1 MTTWAIIPVK
11 QLSEAKSSLKPALT
25 PEQRRELAL
34 CMLEDVL
41 STVEHT
47 PPIKSTIV
55 VSPDQQ
61 VLDFARSRG
70 ATPLTEPGAGLNEAL
85 NLAVSRAKEL
95 GAKSVLI
102 LPSDLPLLR
111 PVDIKKIVG
120 MASGERD
127 MVIAPSKRKGTNAL
141 LLRPPDLVDL
151 RFGGESF
158 QPHLEGARRVGII
171 PHIYRSERVET
182 DIDEVS
188 DLIKLKAQGLGTRS
202 HDFLGLLERD

>member
-11 QLSEAKSSLKPALT
+11 QLSEAKSSISPALK
-25 PEQRRELAL
+25 PEQRRELTL

-41 STVEHT
+41 SAIRHAAPV
-47 PPIKSTIV
+47 KGTIV
-55 VSPDQQ
+55 VSPDKQ
-61 VLDFARSRG
+61 VLDFARSKA
-70 ATPLTEPGAGLNEAL
+70 ATPLTEPGVGLNEAL
-85 NLAVSRAKEL
+85 NLAIKHAMEL
-95 GAKSVLI
+95 DAKSVLI

-111 PVDIKKIVG
+111 PVDIEEIVG

-141 LLRPPDLVDL
+141 LLRPPDLIGL

-158 QPHLEGARRVGII
+158 QTHLGEARRAGIM
-171 PHIYRSERVET
+171 PHVYRSERVET

-188 DLIKLKAQGLGTRS
+188 DLIKLKARGLGTQS
-202 HDFLGLLERD
+202 HDFLMLLELD

>member
-1 MTTWAIIPVK
+1 MATWAIIPVK
-11 QLSEAKSSLKPALT
+11 QLSEAKSSLKPTLT
-25 PEQRRELAL
+25 PEQRRELTF

-41 STVEHT
+41 NTIDHAHQ
-47 PPIKSTIV
+47 IKGTIM
-55 VSPDQQ
+55 VSPDKQ
-61 VLDFARSRG
+61 VLDLARSRG
-70 ATPLTEPGAGLNEAL
+70 ATPLTEPSVGLNEAL
-85 NLAVSRAKEL
+85 NLAINRAREL

-111 PVDIKKIVG
+111 PADIEKIVG

-141 LLRPPDLVDL
+141 LLRPPDLIDL
-151 RFGGESF
+151 HFGGESF
-158 QPHLEGARRVGII
+158 RAHLEEARRAGIM

-182 DIDEVS
+182 DIDEVL

-202 HDFLGLLERD
+202 HDFLRLLERD

>member
-1 MTTWAIIPVK
+1 MTTWAIVPVK
-11 QLSEAKSSLKPALT
+11 QLSEAKSSLKPVLT
-25 PEQRRELAL
+25 PEQRHDLVL

-41 STVEHT
+41 NAANHAL
-47 PPIKSTIV
+47 PIKDTIV

-61 VLDFARSRG
+61 ALDFACSKG
-70 ATPLTEPGAGLNEAL
+70 ATPLTEPGVGLNEAL
-85 NLAVSRAKEL
+85 NLAINRAKEL
-95 GAKSVLI
+95 GARSVLI

-111 PVDIKKIVG
+111 PVDIEKIVG
-120 MASGERD
+120 MSSGKRD

-141 LLRPPDLVDL
+141 LLKPPDLIDL

-158 QPHLEGARRVGII
+158 QPHLERAQRAGIA
-171 PHIYRSERVET
+171 PHVYRSERVGT

-202 HDFLGLLERD
+202 YDFLRVLERD

>member
-11 QLSEAKSSLKPALT
+11 KLSEAKSSLKPMLT
-25 PEQRRELAL
+25 PEQRRELTF
-34 CMLEDVL
+34 CMLEDILNAVNHAL
-41 STVEHT
+41 
-47 PPIKSTIV
+47 PIKGTIV
-55 VSPDQQ
+55 VSPDKQ
-61 VLDFARSRG
+61 VLDFARSKG

-85 NLAVSRAKEL
+85 NLAINRAKEL
-95 GAKSVLI
+95 GARSVLI

-111 PVDIKKIVG
+111 PVHIEKIVG
-120 MASGERD
+120 MSSGERD

-141 LLRPPDLVDL
+141 LLKPPDLIDL

-158 QPHLEGARRVGII
+158 QPHLEEARRAGIT
-171 PHIYRSERVET
+171 PHIYRSERVGT

-202 HDFLGLLERD
+202 HDFLELLESD

>member
-25 PEQRRELAL
+25 PEQRRELAF

-41 STVEHT
+41 NSVEHA
-47 PPIKSTIV
+47 PPIKGTMV

-61 VLDFARSRG
+61 VLDFARSKG
-70 ATPLTEPGAGLNEAL
+70 ATPLTEPGVGLNEAL
-85 NLAVSRAKEL
+85 DLAINRAREL

-111 PVDIKKIVG
+111 PVDIEKIVG
-120 MASGERD
+120 MASSERD

-141 LLRPPDLVDL
+141 LLRPPDLIDL
-151 RFGGESF
+151 CFGGESF
-158 QPHLEGARRVGII
+158 QPHLEEARRAGIT
-171 PHIYRSERVET
+171 PHVYRSERVET
-182 DIDEVS
+182 DIDEVL
-188 DLIKLKAQGLGTRS
+188 DLIKLKARGLGTRS
-202 HDFLGLLERD
+202 HDFLRLLELD